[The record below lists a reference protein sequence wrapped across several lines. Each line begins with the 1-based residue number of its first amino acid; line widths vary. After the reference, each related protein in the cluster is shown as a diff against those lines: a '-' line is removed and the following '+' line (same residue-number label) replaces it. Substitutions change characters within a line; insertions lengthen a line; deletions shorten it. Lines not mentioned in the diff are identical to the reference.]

1 MNNKSIT
8 CWKILSHLERV
19 FKENRPI
26 TADIFLNNY
35 CNNKCGYCTYG
46 RWKLDSDAHSMSYD
60 DFVNYAYRLRELGVK
75 GFILTG
81 GGEPTISKD
90 FDKITNWLENE
101 HISYGI
107 NTNFNRYV
115 EINPKYLKV
124 SLDAWDEESYES
136 KRGVRAY
143 KKVIDN
149 IHRYAK
155 YKTEE
160 TRLGIQLL
168 AKSAEEVDRFYEANM
183 NLPVDYIVIRPVES
197 TDGEYYHKHPD
208 TKSITDKIDEI
219 KKYDDRVIKNF
230 KWDMLGIQFDSCIG
244 QWSQIALNE
253 HGEVMYCCHKPYQ
266 TIGHIM
272 DDDILEKKRLAH
284 TDMSMC
290 DVPCRLTST
299 NHILS
304 QVYSEQVNKEFI

>member
-1 MNNKSIT
+1 M
-8 CWKILSHLERV
+8 
-19 FKENRPI
+19 
-26 TADIFLNNY
+26 
-35 CNNKCGYCTYG
+35 
-46 RWKLDSDAHSMSYD
+46 
-60 DFVNYAYRLRELGVK
+60 
-75 GFILTG
+75 
-81 GGEPTISKD
+81 
-90 FDKITNWLENE
+90 
-101 HISYGI
+101 
-107 NTNFNRYV
+107 
-115 EINPKYLKV
+115 KV
-124 SLDAWDEESYES
+124 SLDAWDEDSYEA

-143 KKVIDN
+143 RIVIEN
-149 IHRYAK
+149 ICEYAE
-155 YKTEE
+155 YKTDA

-208 TKSITDKIDEI
+208 TKSITDKIDVI
-219 KKYDDRVIKNF
+219 KKDDDRVIKNF
-230 KWDMLGIQFDSCIG
+230 KWDMLGMQFDSCIG

-272 DDDILEKKRLAH
+272 DDDILEKKRLAY

>member
-1 MNNKSIT
+1 MSDVINGG
-8 CWKILSHLERV
+8 KILKYIDRINGNHA
-19 FKENRPI
+19 PI
-26 TADIFLNNY
+26 TADIFLDNY
-35 CNNKCGYCTYG
+35 CNNKCGYCTYR
-46 RWKLDSDAHSMSYD
+46 RWEFSNDAYSMSFD
-60 DFVNYAYRLRELGVK
+60 DFLRYAVRLRELGVQ

-81 GGEPTISKD
+81 GGEPTIAKD
-90 FDKITNWLENE
+90 FGDITKWLED
-101 HISYGI
+101 IGIPYGI
-107 NTNFNRYV
+107 NTNFNRFI
-115 EINPKYLKV
+115 EINPDYLKV
-124 SLDAWDEESYES
+124 SLDAWDENSYEA

-143 KKVIDN
+143 RTVIEN
-149 IHRYAK
+149 ICEYAE
-155 YKTEE
+155 YKTDA

-197 TDGEYYHKHPD
+197 TGGEYYHKHQD
-208 TKSITDKIDEI
+208 TKSITDKIDVI
-219 KKYDDRVIKNF
+219 KKDDDRVIKNF

>member
-46 RWKLDSDAHSMSYD
+46 RWELDPDAHSMSYD

-101 HISYGI
+101 HFSYGI

-124 SLDAWDEESYES
+124 SLDAWDEDSYEA

-143 KKVIDN
+143 RTAIEN
-149 IHRYAK
+149 ICKYAE
-155 YKTEE
+155 YKTDA

-208 TKSITDKIDEI
+208 TKSITDKIDVI
-219 KKYDDRVIKNF
+219 KKNDDRVIKNF
-230 KWDMLGIQFDSCIG
+230 KWDMLGMQFDSCIG

-253 HGEVMYCCHKPYQ
+253 YGEVMYCCHKPYQ

-272 DDDILEKKRLAH
+272 DDDILEKKCLAH

-304 QVYSEQVNKEFI
+304 QVYSEQINKEFI